1 MVPARYDGPMSS
13 ITAVFAG
20 TFDPVTNGHLDIIR
34 RGAVLFG
41 QIVVLVAKDGRK
53 TVFSSDERSSMVQAE
68 LDDLENVS
76 VEGFDGLLINEARR
90 HGATVL
96 LRGVRGAR
104 DWDYEMQMAFANRG
118 MAPDVETVFLPPTS
132 GMTQISGTLVR
143 EVASLGGDVSAW
155 VPKTVAE
162 ALAARLS

>member
-1 MVPARYDGPMSS
+1 MTS
-13 ITAVFAG
+13 ITAIFAG
-20 TFDPVTNGHLDIIR
+20 TFDPVTNGHLDLIQ
-34 RGAVLFG
+34 RGAALFD
-41 QIVVLVAKDGRK
+41 QLIVLVAKEGRK
-53 TVFSSDERSSMVQAE
+53 TVFSADERVAMVESQVHKM
-68 LDDLENVS
+68 ENVS
-76 VEGFDGLLINEARR
+76 VELFDGLLINEARR
-90 HGATVL
+90 HSATVL

-155 VPKTVAE
+155 VPASVAE